1 MLDNYYG
8 SPYNHWDYQLF
19 KDVKPFH
26 IKNKKRGFLASLGN
40 VRYVQESNTL
50 LLYKLIDYYKNL
62 NDNLKRILDNYHDD
76 MFMRFVFRA
85 KVFGNEERFVE
96 FLQIWDD
103 LFSVALEDYI
113 KRYHDCY
120 DETFGISYVMYFN
133 LKFSKC
139 LVFNCLTVLKQYN
152 NRPGYEEGFRYCRD
166 VENISLRSSTRLGW
180 TPLEYPSENYYQ
192 ELIYQ
197 SFSP

>member
-1 MLDNYYG
+1 MDNYYG
-8 SPYNHWDYQLF
+8 SLYNHWDYQLF

-62 NDNLKRILDNYHDD
+62 NDNLNRILDNYHDD

-85 KVFGNEERFVE
+85 KVFGNEGRFVE

-103 LFSVALEDYI
+103 I
-113 KRYHDCY
+113 
-120 DETFGISYVMYFN
+120 YV
-133 LKFSKC
+133 
-139 LVFNCLTVLKQYN
+139 VGV
-152 NRPGYEEGFRYCRD
+152 G
-166 VENISLRSSTRLGW
+166 STSA
-180 TPLEYPSENYYQ
+180 TEYPVNPANIVGYST
-192 ELIYQ
+192 
-197 SFSP
+197 FKVD